1 MTVVEKVEELQN
13 IKPPLGKEEFESRLN
28 AYKASQPK
36 EEVKEELKEDA
47 KVDSKETK
55 DKPESNTET
64 EGNSNDSANADQG
77 VESGKST
84 KSDSES
90 GDLQPSEKNDFD
102 FLNGDLSEV
111 LKDDTGFKEGVQ
123 KRQQEAYDKYTSVA
137 KPEEVVTKGGWDMK
151 YTADGSYYT
160 KKEGSEN
167 WIELEKG
174 TTAFG
179 GVSSSF
185 GHSEFDLNASRKNSE
200 MFNSVGDIFNPKP
213 KSVAKETKTINDIVS
228 SDTTGAFVVP
238 VETSASVNKQ
248 IAAKQEEMNSL
259 GFKDNVKIEKLQEE
273 INALKSSIDPVQTAI
288 FKTEQFNKDT
298 SLSDKQVNSI
308 RQKTI
313 DFMEAPKM
321 VPEIKE
327 ESKQV
332 KIGSEGGKPIYST
345 ETVKTKTGR
354 MIPNPELTDL
364 QAEAKSDLAAKMGID
379 VKDLEE
385 TPEIQ
390 EELDAIIRSKY
401 SSGLESKAKDANIK
415 EWIHSNRDVF
425 TKGESQE
432 RQALYAKINQLD
444 VNKRENQVLTTVKD
458 AQNDIGA
465 IRKALKQ
472 LSEADYQSQEEVDK
486 ANGLFEKLKN
496 QEKKLIGVYE
506 SEYEKIDDILTDKK
520 SLAKNIDFLERN
532 YSYTANF
539 VTSAGMAGVDLA
551 QGVEEV
557 LFRLADAPNAFNFA
571 DNKVFTALAP
581 FNAMASALVDS
592 DSYKEKRKEINET
605 IDSYQD
611 GITEGMAKPV
621 ELSEI
626 SSLADVGMF
635 SAQMVGSQIPN
646 TAILMASG
654 GAGLF
659 IMGASSGG
667 SSFKEMQT
675 EIDESKKI
683 HDAWIEGGSVGEE
696 PAQINYTPYQMYG
709 VAMLNSAT
717 EILSEKVSFGIIK
730 RSQKAFNLDSKI
742 KKGFVDQ
749 IKSVFTKQGARAVKT
764 YGIDVAGESLSE
776 GGVEFASN
784 IFDNVIL
791 GKNVPLLEGV
801 PTSMVSGAMMSG
813 LVYKAPG
820 FAKGIVSMTQSA
832 DSNQIIKQN
841 YDQIKELEISLR
853 PPNVLSSKARGIVT
867 NKIAGLVK
875 DSSNEINKGLQRF
888 TTMPIESVRELSQI
902 ESNIFGI
909 RQDMETLNKETGF
922 TEGKEAAIKQL
933 KDNLIKQQVKKSE
946 LIEANAEFENVD
958 GEVALTSRQIK
969 EGSEVVANQLG
980 DTGITGFDNTEDL
993 LGGFEALKAQGIQL
1007 EVTRDPDTNEILP
1020 AEDQGYGLIATLPN
1034 GTQQVIIN
1042 NASSEADGVIPA
1054 DKHEVFHA
1062 FASKVDPD
1070 KKLKMGMDLY
1080 DSLQNDSNITVD
1092 IDTKGLLDQYKKDLD
1107 DGSISEA
1114 DFYEEVMAVTSDALT
1129 PDSKGNT
1136 GIKIKEV
1143 SALKALGNKILETVG
1158 WKQSFKDGNQVLD
1171 FLKAFNK
1178 DVISGKGL
1186 SQETLDTAG
1195 VTLDEVDMGLN
1206 DDAVDL
1212 GTVKK
1217 SQKPNISP
1225 RGVELTGLVK
1235 EGLITNE
1242 GLIDII
1248 NSPSSTAVDKFG
1260 AIDAVVESNWPVIS
1274 KGLKFNPTGTIPMA
1288 DVKTAVTEQMQGIF
1302 PGRNKPLMA
1311 DFNAGTAQV
1320 NTYLGSLMGVR
1331 QAEILQRASEIAA
1344 TSTDSTS
1351 IDSDQAKQVVDTSTT
1366 TSSSDTS
1373 KSDKVAKKPTETT
1386 QYSDTNLENLGVE
1399 TQEQIELQTT
1409 EAVQD
1414 SFKDSEV
1421 TRFGETRNIPQAIA
1435 DIYGKMFGINPQTI
1449 VDKTRNY
1456 QNYDA
1461 AGLTAAKQFLLKNAA
1476 NDFSRLPK
1484 TKDGFGKGTFLP
1496 RNVMAALYTD
1506 GVLTGNLKDYINLL
1520 RQKPTK
1526 PIYRDALGQTIR
1538 GLLNLNIRNRMFETL
1553 VPTTP
1558 KRLQGGAKFS
1568 RKKPK
1573 PLNSQALESKVAEV
1587 MQTSGI
1593 NDVKSEL
1600 NIKEDITVTNKNRES
1615 RIASVLNTIISGK
1628 IPAPALSLLKLQN
1641 FGASRKQDSKGV
1653 YYYDLTNGKT
1663 IIGTKG
1669 LTSAGKVKYTL
1680 PTQKAINDKYGPN
1693 VTIKPSRGS
1702 LYYGVTDIN
1711 YENAIKAAEL
1721 NNKFYSSDIIS
1732 NLENAKRVTIKP
1744 DSKLDT
1750 KSKKT
1755 RQAQEAINMNA
1766 LNDFV
1771 NILNTGVQGGQIP
1784 LNDAALLV
1792 AQAYQG
1798 TTGLIKIAAPFEGV
1812 SDVFEKAPS
1821 GTKQA
1826 TRKIDFIEEH
1836 SPPASSIGAAII
1848 AGLATNNVSEV
1859 MQGVRDNFVQV
1870 QLSNASD
1877 VLIDMAGFSKTLP
1890 KGISILTPNAGYIR
1904 LSASG
1909 INMNS
1914 ITDLKSGKSVAELMN
1929 VGVNSKASKKNPN
1942 IVYAQNSLINEQAK
1956 QDDAI
1961 DGKTAQARIEAYEP
1975 IASLELKSGKVN
1987 VDSFGDK
1994 IDTDMTIQEQIDVLG
2009 TYDKAAT
2016 LGRKL
2021 DQPVRKIRVFDF
2033 DDTLARTKS
2042 NVLYTMPDGTTGK
2055 IDAATFAKEAGNMEA
2070 EGVEWDFSEFS
2081 KVMQGS
2087 KGPLLDVAKII
2098 ADKRGT
2104 DDVFVLTAR
2113 PADAAGPIK
2122 EFLASMGLDIPLA
2135 NITGL
2140 GDGAPSAK
2148 GNWIAQ
2154 KAADGYNDFYFADDH
2169 TGNVKAVKEV
2179 LDQIDVKSKV
2189 QLAKASKK
2197 KVFNEI
2203 FNDIIEDST
2212 GIESYKTYSP
2222 ARAQTIGASKG
2233 KWNFLIPASAEDFT
2247 GLLYR
2252 TLGKGKKGDAQMAFY
2267 KTNLLDPY
2275 NKAEIAVVNA
2285 KIQAANDFKALKSN
2299 LKTLPKSLSKLT
2311 GIGGFTF
2318 SNAVRVA
2325 AWTRQGMEVPG
2336 LSKRDVKELN
2346 DFVSKNAELNTFVDE
2361 LIKIQK
2367 GKPYPKPKDS
2377 WLAGSITTDITQE
2390 IEKVN
2395 RKEYMQEFLENA
2407 DIIFSE
2413 ENLSKLEAAYGSKYV
2428 EALKDNLRRMKS
2440 GSNRPIGG
2448 SRVANQVL
2456 DWLNN
2461 SVGAVMFLN
2470 TRSAILQTLS
2480 AVNFIQVSG
2489 PNNIL
2494 AAGKAFAN
2502 QKQYWSDFMT
2512 LMNSPYLVERR
2523 NGLKINVSESE
2534 IADAV
2539 AESSN
2544 KPKAAL
2550 AFLLSKGFVMTRFA
2564 DSFAIASGGS
2574 TFYRNTVDA
2583 LVKGG
2588 MDQKAAEKQAF
2599 DEFRTLSEESQQ
2611 SSNPSK
2617 ISQQQASGAGRV
2629 ILAFANTPMQYARI
2643 IKRSSQDLING
2654 RGDWKTNVSKIAYY
2668 GVMQNVIFNSLQ
2680 TALFALAFDDEED
2693 EEKKD
2698 AKLKSKTGRI
2708 VNGMVDSLLKGGGI
2722 AGVAVGSL
2730 KNALMTIAEENDKK
2744 SPNFSKAIDD
2754 LIGFSPPLSAKF
2766 RKLKSAAN
2774 SFSWNRKEIK
2784 EEGFNL
2790 NNPAYLASAQVISG
2804 LTNIPVDRAI
2814 KKLNNIRSI
2823 FSDTSAKWQKVALG
2837 LGWSTWDVGL
2847 PFYGVKDK
2855 EVETPETILRDK
2867 IITLKKDTN
2876 TKEQKQMLLDL
2887 GLSKKDIKK
2896 LKYEEDRVKKIIAL
2910 QNKKK
2915 K

>member
-1 MTVVEKVEELQN
+1 MTLVEKVEELQN
-13 IKPPLGKEEFESRLN
+13 IKPPLGKQEFDARLS

-36 EEVKEELKEDA
+36 EEVKQELKEDA

-167 WIELEKG
+167 WIELEEG

-248 IAAKQEEMNSL
+248 IAAKQKEMNSL

-321 VPEIKE
+321 VPETKTE
-327 ESKQV
+327 V
-332 KIGSEGGKPIYST
+332 RGLGKT
-345 ETVKTKTGR
+345 TVTKKVETGR
-354 MIPNPELTDL
+354 MIPNPELEEIT
-364 QAEAKSDLAAKMGID
+364 AEAKSDLAAKMGVD
-379 VKDLEE
+379 VKDLED

-472 LSEADYQSQEEVDK
+472 LSEADYQSQQEVDK
-486 ANGLFEKLKN
+486 ANSLFEKLKN

-611 GITEGMAKPV
+611 GITKGMAKPV

-635 SAQMVGSQIPN
+635 SSQMIGSQIPN

-659 IMGASSGG
+659 IMGGSSAG
-667 SSFKEMQT
+667 SSFKEMQA
-675 EIDESKKI
+675 EIDESKKV

-709 VAMLNSAT
+709 VAMLNGAA
-717 EILSEKVSFGIIK
+717 EVLSEKVSFGIIK

-801 PTSMVSGAMMSG
+801 PTSMVSGGLMSG

-946 LIEANAEFENVD
+946 LIQANAEFENVD
-958 GEVALTSRQIK
+958 GEVALTNRQIQ
-969 EGSEVVANQLG
+969 EGSEVVINQLG
-980 DTGITGFDNTEDL
+980 DTDITRFDTTEDL
-993 LGGFEALKAQGIQL
+993 LGGLETLKAQGIQL
-1007 EVTRDPDTNEILP
+1007 EVNRDPNTDEILP
-1020 AEDQGYGLIATLPN
+1020 AEDQGYGLVATLPN
-1034 GTQQVIIN
+1034 GTKQIIIN
-1042 NASSEADGVIPA
+1042 NASSEADGSIPA
-1054 DKHEVFHA
+1054 DKHEAAHV
-1062 FASKVDPD
+1062 FASKMDPA
-1070 KKLKMGMDLY
+1070 KKLKMGQDLY
-1080 DSLQNDSNITVD
+1080 DSLQNDKNITVSK
-1092 IDTKGLLDQYKKDLD
+1092 DTTSLLNQYKKDLD
-1107 DGSISEA
+1107 DGVINEA
-1114 DFYEEVMAVTSDALT
+1114 DFFEEVMTVTSDALT
-1129 PDSKGNT
+1129 PNSKGAT
-1136 GIKIKEV
+1136 GIQVKEV
-1143 SALKALGNKILETVG
+1143 NALKAIGNKILETIG
-1158 WKQSFKDGNQVLD
+1158 WKQSFKNGNQVLD
-1171 FLKAFNK
+1171 FLKGFNK

-1186 SQETLDTAG
+1186 SQKTLDTAG
-1195 VTLDEVDMGLN
+1195 VTLDEVDMGLK

-1399 TQEQIELQTT
+1399 TQEQLELQIT

-1414 SFKDSEV
+1414 SFKDNEV

-1520 RQKPTK
+1520 RQKSTK
-1526 PIYRDALGQTIR
+1526 PIYRDGQTIR

-1568 RKKPK
+1568 KKRRDAELRQAEKRVLKNTNAQDVEFFQETITSILPQFI
-1573 PLNSQALESKVAEV
+1573 PVDSFINS
-1587 MQTSGI
+1587 
-1593 NDVKSEL
+1593 N
-1600 NIKEDITVTNKNRES
+1600 
-1615 RIASVLNTIISGK
+1615 
-1628 IPAPALSLLKLQN
+1628 N
-1641 FGASRKQDSKGV
+1641 FASRS
-1653 YYYDLTNGKT
+1653 
-1663 IIGTKG
+1663 
-1669 LTSAGKVKYTL
+1669 
-1680 PTQKAINDKYGPN
+1680 DKYGRGHFMTGKERAEILKKATLNQADFSLEQIEKVKVAIGSKAFFNKVKGKKVSIDYGSDSYKKRIKDNYDGLEIILQGMADMVAAYPE
-1693 VTIKPSRGS
+1693 TISVVS
-1702 LYYGVTDIN
+1702 
-1711 YENAIKAAEL
+1711 AI
-1721 NNKFYSSDIIS
+1721 
-1732 NLENAKRVTIKP
+1732 
-1744 DSKLDT
+1744 LD
-1750 KSKKT
+1750 
-1755 RQAQEAINMNA
+1755 
-1766 LNDFV
+1766 
-1771 NILNTGVQGGQIP
+1771 
-1784 LNDAALLV
+1784 
-1792 AQAYQG
+1792 
-1798 TTGLIKIAAPFEGV
+1798 
-1812 SDVFEKAPS
+1812 
-1821 GTKQA
+1821 
-1826 TRKIDFIEEH
+1826 
-1836 SPPASSIGAAII
+1836 
-1848 AGLATNNVSEV
+1848 
-1859 MQGVRDNFVQV
+1859 
-1870 QLSNASD
+1870 
-1877 VLIDMAGFSKTLP
+1877 
-1890 KGISILTPNAGYIR
+1890 
-1904 LSASG
+1904 SASG
-1909 INMNS
+1909 NS
-1914 ITDLKSGKSVAELMN
+1914 GHFIRQAAIPRGQDQGFIDAGFKGEKEHIWQQNEAGLDMFNAIRNNTVSELMPYLREN
-1929 VGVNSKASKKNPN
+1929 YFMIGLSAEANSKLKDTSGQYGEPFNYGEKMPENIAQSIKDGIKKGDLSNTLSVWGRYFNEKVNAIGGGINPNTTYFDGKPVSEIYNVNNVAKSSKKNPN
-1942 IVYAQNSLINEQAK
+1942 IKNAQADLISEQLTN
-1956 QDDAI
+1956 DI

-1987 VDSFGDK
+1987 VENLGDK
-1994 IDTDMTIQEQIDVLG
+1994 INVEMTIAEQLSMLA
-2009 TYDKAAT
+2009 TYDKAA
-2016 LGRKL
+2016 RNARAL
-2021 DQPVRKIRVFDF
+2021 DAPKKGISVFDF
-2033 DDTLARTKS
+2033 DDTLARTKEKVIVNNVDGSSVEISAAKFAETAVELEANGATFDFS
-2042 NVLYTMPDGTTGK
+2042 NFEGVADGTK
-2055 IDAATFAKEAGNMEA
+2055 
-2070 EGVEWDFSEFS
+2070 
-2081 KVMQGS
+2081 
-2087 KGPLLDVAKII
+2087 KGPL
-2098 ADKRGT
+2098 ADLALKRQDKFGSK
-2104 DDVFVLTAR
+2104 DIFVLTAR
-2113 PADAAGPIK
+2113 PQASAQAIKTFLDGIGLNLPI
-2122 EFLASMGLDIPLA
+2122 G

-2140 GDGAPSAK
+2140 ADGAPGAK
-2148 GNWIAQ
+2148 GNWVAQ
-2154 KAADGYNDFYFADDH
+2154 KAAEGYNDFYFADDAYK
-2169 TGNVKAVKEV
+2169 NVEAVQEV
-2179 LDQIDVKSKV
+2179 LSQVDVDSEVQI
-2189 QLAKASKK
+2189 AKASKK

-2285 KIQAANDFKALKSN
+2285 KIQAANDFKALKNN

-2346 DFVSKNAELNTFVDE
+2346 DFVSKDAELNTFVDE

-2367 GKPYPKPKDS
+2367 DKPYPKPKDS

-2502 QKQYWSDFMT
+2502 QKQYWGDFMT

-2599 DEFRTLSEESQQ
+2599 DEFRALSEESQQ

-2744 SPNFSKAIDD
+2744 SPDFSNAIDD

-2766 RKLKSAAN
+2766 RKLKGAAN
-2774 SFSWNRKEIK
+2774 TFSWNRKEIK

-2823 FSDTSAKWQKVALG
+2823 FSDSSAKWQKVALG

-2855 EVETPETILRDK
+2855 EIETPETILRDK
-2867 IITLKKDTN
+2867 IITLKKDTS

>member
-167 WIELEKG
+167 WIELEEG

-248 IAAKQEEMNSL
+248 IAAKQKEMNSL

-993 LGGFEALKAQGIQL
+993 LGGFEALKAEGIQL

-1399 TQEQIELQTT
+1399 TQEQLELQTT

-1812 SDVFEKAPS
+1812 SDVFEKAPF

-1987 VDSFGDK
+1987 VDSFGAK

>member
-993 LGGFEALKAQGIQL
+993 LGGFEALKAEGIQL

-1186 SQETLDTAG
+1186 SKETLDTAG

-1331 QAEILQRASEIAA
+1331 QAEILKRASEIAA

-1399 TQEQIELQTT
+1399 TQEQLELQTT

-2104 DDVFVLTAR
+2104 GDVFVLTAR

>member
-993 LGGFEALKAQGIQL
+993 LGGFEALKAEGIQL

-1186 SQETLDTAG
+1186 SKETLDTAG
-1195 VTLDEVDMGLN
+1195 VTLDEVDMSLN

-1331 QAEILQRASEIAA
+1331 QAEILKRASEIAA

-1399 TQEQIELQTT
+1399 TQEQLELQTT

-2104 DDVFVLTAR
+2104 GDVFVLTAR

>member
-1 MTVVEKVEELQN
+1 MTLLEKVQELQS
-13 IKPPLGKEEFESRLN
+13 IKPPLSQEDFNSKLN
-28 AYKASQPK
+28 AYKVSKP
-36 EEVKEELKEDA
+36 KEELKEDA

-167 WIELEKG
+167 WIELEEG

-993 LGGFEALKAQGIQL
+993 LGGFEALKAEGIQL

-1331 QAEILQRASEIAA
+1331 QAEILKRASEIAA

-1399 TQEQIELQTT
+1399 TQEQLELQTT

-1987 VDSFGDK
+1987 VDSFGAK

>member
-1 MTVVEKVEELQN
+1 
-13 IKPPLGKEEFESRLN
+13 
-28 AYKASQPK
+28 
-36 EEVKEELKEDA
+36 
-47 KVDSKETK
+47 
-55 DKPESNTET
+55 
-64 EGNSNDSANADQG
+64 
-77 VESGKST
+77 
-84 KSDSES
+84 
-90 GDLQPSEKNDFD
+90 
-102 FLNGDLSEV
+102 
-111 LKDDTGFKEGVQ
+111 
-123 KRQQEAYDKYTSVA
+123 
-137 KPEEVVTKGGWDMK
+137 
-151 YTADGSYYT
+151 
-160 KKEGSEN
+160 
-167 WIELEKG
+167 
-174 TTAFG
+174 
-179 GVSSSF
+179 
-185 GHSEFDLNASRKNSE
+185 
-200 MFNSVGDIFNPKP
+200 
-213 KSVAKETKTINDIVS
+213 
-228 SDTTGAFVVP
+228 
-238 VETSASVNKQ
+238 
-248 IAAKQEEMNSL
+248 
-259 GFKDNVKIEKLQEE
+259 
-273 INALKSSIDPVQTAI
+273 
-288 FKTEQFNKDT
+288 
-298 SLSDKQVNSI
+298 
-308 RQKTI
+308 
-313 DFMEAPKM
+313 
-321 VPEIKE
+321 
-327 ESKQV
+327 
-332 KIGSEGGKPIYST
+332 
-345 ETVKTKTGR
+345 
-354 MIPNPELTDL
+354 
-364 QAEAKSDLAAKMGID
+364 
-379 VKDLEE
+379 
-385 TPEIQ
+385 
-390 EELDAIIRSKY
+390 
-401 SSGLESKAKDANIK
+401 
-415 EWIHSNRDVF
+415 
-425 TKGESQE
+425 
-432 RQALYAKINQLD
+432 
-444 VNKRENQVLTTVKD
+444 
-458 AQNDIGA
+458 
-465 IRKALKQ
+465 
-472 LSEADYQSQEEVDK
+472 
-486 ANGLFEKLKN
+486 
-496 QEKKLIGVYE
+496 
-506 SEYEKIDDILTDKK
+506 
-520 SLAKNIDFLERN
+520 
-532 YSYTANF
+532 
-539 VTSAGMAGVDLA
+539 
-551 QGVEEV
+551 
-557 LFRLADAPNAFNFA
+557 
-571 DNKVFTALAP
+571 
-581 FNAMASALVDS
+581 
-592 DSYKEKRKEINET
+592 
-605 IDSYQD
+605 
-611 GITEGMAKPV
+611 
-621 ELSEI
+621 
-626 SSLADVGMF
+626 
-635 SAQMVGSQIPN
+635 
-646 TAILMASG
+646 
-654 GAGLF
+654 
-659 IMGASSGG
+659 
-667 SSFKEMQT
+667 
-675 EIDESKKI
+675 
-683 HDAWIEGGSVGEE
+683 
-696 PAQINYTPYQMYG
+696 
-709 VAMLNSAT
+709 
-717 EILSEKVSFGIIK
+717 
-730 RSQKAFNLDSKI
+730 
-742 KKGFVDQ
+742 
-749 IKSVFTKQGARAVKT
+749 
-764 YGIDVAGESLSE
+764 
-776 GGVEFASN
+776 
-784 IFDNVIL
+784 
-791 GKNVPLLEGV
+791 
-801 PTSMVSGAMMSG
+801 
-813 LVYKAPG
+813 
-820 FAKGIVSMTQSA
+820 
-832 DSNQIIKQN
+832 
-841 YDQIKELEISLR
+841 
-853 PPNVLSSKARGIVT
+853 
-867 NKIAGLVK
+867 
-875 DSSNEINKGLQRF
+875 
-888 TTMPIESVRELSQI
+888 
-902 ESNIFGI
+902 
-909 RQDMETLNKETGF
+909 
-922 TEGKEAAIKQL
+922 
-933 KDNLIKQQVKKSE
+933 
-946 LIEANAEFENVD
+946 
-958 GEVALTSRQIK
+958 
-969 EGSEVVANQLG
+969 
-980 DTGITGFDNTEDL
+980 
-993 LGGFEALKAQGIQL
+993 
-1007 EVTRDPDTNEILP
+1007 
-1020 AEDQGYGLIATLPN
+1020 
-1034 GTQQVIIN
+1034 
-1042 NASSEADGVIPA
+1042 
-1054 DKHEVFHA
+1054 
-1062 FASKVDPD
+1062 
-1070 KKLKMGMDLY
+1070 
-1080 DSLQNDSNITVD
+1080 
-1092 IDTKGLLDQYKKDLD
+1092 
-1107 DGSISEA
+1107 
-1114 DFYEEVMAVTSDALT
+1114 
-1129 PDSKGNT
+1129 
-1136 GIKIKEV
+1136 
-1143 SALKALGNKILETVG
+1143 
-1158 WKQSFKDGNQVLD
+1158 
-1171 FLKAFNK
+1171 
-1178 DVISGKGL
+1178 
-1186 SQETLDTAG
+1186 
-1195 VTLDEVDMGLN
+1195 
-1206 DDAVDL
+1206 
-1212 GTVKK
+1212 
-1217 SQKPNISP
+1217 
-1225 RGVELTGLVK
+1225 
-1235 EGLITNE
+1235 
-1242 GLIDII
+1242 
-1248 NSPSSTAVDKFG
+1248 
-1260 AIDAVVESNWPVIS
+1260 
-1274 KGLKFNPTGTIPMA
+1274 MA

-1331 QAEILQRASEIAA
+1331 QAEILKRASEIAA

-1399 TQEQIELQTT
+1399 TQEQLELQTT

>member
-1 MTVVEKVEELQN
+1 M
-13 IKPPLGKEEFESRLN
+13 
-28 AYKASQPK
+28 
-36 EEVKEELKEDA
+36 
-47 KVDSKETK
+47 
-55 DKPESNTET
+55 
-64 EGNSNDSANADQG
+64 
-77 VESGKST
+77 ESGKST

-167 WIELEKG
+167 WIELEEG

-248 IAAKQEEMNSL
+248 IAAKQKEMNSL

-364 QAEAKSDLAAKMGID
+364 QAEAKSDLAAKMGVD
-379 VKDLEE
+379 VKDLED

-659 IMGASSGG
+659 IMGGSSAG

-675 EIDESKKI
+675 EIDESKKV

-696 PAQINYTPYQMYG
+696 PAKIEYNPYQMYG
-709 VAMLNSAT
+709 VAMLNGAA
-717 EILSEKVSFGIIK
+717 EVLSEKVSFGIIK

-801 PTSMVSGAMMSG
+801 PTAMVSGAMMSG

-909 RQDMETLNKETGF
+909 RQDMEILNKETGF

-958 GEVALTSRQIK
+958 GEVALTNRQIQ

-980 DTGITGFDNTEDL
+980 DTGITRFDNTEDL
-993 LGGFEALKAQGIQL
+993 LGGFETLKAQGIQL

-1020 AEDQGYGLIATLPN
+1020 AEDQGYGLIATLPD
-1034 GTQQVIIN
+1034 GTQQVVIN

-1054 DKHEVFHA
+1054 DKHETFHA

-1070 KKLKMGMDLY
+1070 KKLKMGMNLY

-1129 PDSKGNT
+1129 PDSKGNK

-1171 FLKAFNK
+1171 FLMAFNK

-1186 SQETLDTAG
+1186 SQKTLDTAG
-1195 VTLDEVDMGLN
+1195 VTLDEVDMGLK

-1344 TSTDSTS
+1344 TSTDSSS
-1351 IDSDQAKQVVDTSTT
+1351 IDSDQAKQIVDTSTT

-1399 TQEQIELQTT
+1399 TQEQLELQTT

-1414 SFKDSEV
+1414 SFKDNEV

-1506 GVLTGNLKDYINLL
+1506 GVLTGNLKDYIDLL

-1573 PLNSQALESKVAEV
+1573 PETVKKQLDDISKAKNAKLVNKVVGQDDLVINASNRVEMQDNFQSAIEKNKITLESFEAGNLQNSGAIRVRPSGVNSANA
-1587 MQTSGI
+1587 QTRAKAI
-1593 NDVKSEL
+1593 
-1600 NIKEDITVTNKNRES
+1600 
-1615 RIASVLNTIISGK
+1615 
-1628 IPAPALSLLKLQN
+1628 KLQN
-1641 FGASRKQDSKGV
+1641 WAKKNGV
-1653 YYYDLTNGKT
+1653 KLKNTKPYYELTNGGFIESNTNGKSFT
-1663 IIGTKG
+1663 PPTALEVEK
-1669 LTSAGKVKYTL
+1669 SAGSGVTL
-1680 PTQKAINDKYGPN
+1680 VADRN
-1693 VTIKPSRGS
+1693 R
-1702 LYYGVTDIN
+1702 LYYGKSDPA
-1711 YENAIKAAEL
+1711 YIKAKKAASK
-1721 NNKFYSSDIIS
+1721 NPSKGKK
-1732 NLENAKRVTIKP
+1732 AKRVTAKQA
-1744 DSKLDT
+1744 DT
-1750 KSKKT
+1750 KEGAD
-1755 RQAQEAINMNA
+1755 QARINQDVLERVALELEAAVANGMPMEFATMI
-1766 LNDFV
+1766 
-1771 NILNTGVQGGQIP
+1771 IQGSY
-1784 LNDAALLV
+1784 
-1792 AQAYQG
+1792 QA
-1798 TTGLIKIAAPFEGV
+1798 TTGLTKISAPIVGKSTDPQFAKEGK
-1812 SDVFEKAPS
+1812 SNQTG
-1821 GTKQA
+1821 GTE
-1826 TRKIDFIEEH
+1826 TFREEH
-1836 SPPASSIGAAII
+1836 SPPASVVGGSLIWAIKNGQVALVMEGIRNNYTQVLLSKADDVKIDI
-1848 AGLATNNVSEV
+1848 AGLDS
-1859 MQGVRDNFVQV
+1859 
-1870 QLSNASD
+1870 
-1877 VLIDMAGFSKTLP
+1877 TLP
-1890 KGISILTPNAGYIR
+1890 DGVNIMTPNAGILR
-1904 LSASG
+1904 FAASG
-1909 INMNS
+1909 INLNT
-1914 ITDLKSGKSVAELMN
+1914 IIDFKTGKTFAELMN
-1929 VGVNSKASKKNPN
+1929 VGVKSKASKKNPN

-1987 VDSFGDK
+1987 VENLGDK
-1994 IDTDMTIQEQIDVLG
+1994 INVEMTIAEQLSMLA
-2009 TYDKAAT
+2009 TYDKAA
-2016 LGRKL
+2016 RNARAL
-2021 DQPVRKIRVFDF
+2021 DAPKKGISVFDF
-2033 DDTLARTKS
+2033 DDTLARTKEKVIVNNVDGSSVEISAAKFAETAVELEANGATFDFS
-2042 NVLYTMPDGTTGK
+2042 NFEGVADGTK
-2055 IDAATFAKEAGNMEA
+2055 
-2070 EGVEWDFSEFS
+2070 
-2081 KVMQGS
+2081 
-2087 KGPLLDVAKII
+2087 KGPL
-2098 ADKRGT
+2098 ADLALKRQDKFGSK
-2104 DDVFVLTAR
+2104 DIFVLTAR
-2113 PADAAGPIK
+2113 PQASAQAIKTFLDGIGLNLPI
-2122 EFLASMGLDIPLA
+2122 G

-2140 GDGAPSAK
+2140 ADGAPGAK
-2148 GNWIAQ
+2148 GNWVAQ
-2154 KAADGYNDFYFADDH
+2154 KAAEGYNDFYFADDAYK
-2169 TGNVKAVKEV
+2169 NVEAVQEV
-2179 LDQIDVKSKV
+2179 LSQVDVDSEVQI
-2189 QLAKASKK
+2189 AKASKK

-2285 KIQAANDFKALKSN
+2285 KIQAANDFKALKNN

-2346 DFVSKNAELNTFVDE
+2346 DFVSKDAELNTFVDE

-2407 DIIFSE
+2407 DIIFSK

-2599 DEFRTLSEESQQ
+2599 DEFRALSEESQQ

-2754 LIGFSPPLSAKF
+2754 LIGFSPPLSAKL

-2774 SFSWNRKEIK
+2774 TFSWNRKEIK